1 MRPFRRPS
9 GSLSMGLM
17 QRRHLF
23 ELNDEPWAPAPLRD
37 AIIETLSLALRL
49 GGAMRGVVEPLRDFV
64 AASGA
69 DEILDL
75 CAGAGGPAQVLAH
88 ELGARLGAA
97 APRIVLTDLYPRV
110 EAWSAVRDGA
120 GGLVDFVPEPVDATH
135 IPAAVARSREGDG
148 PPRARIVLNAFH
160 HFEPRLARS
169 ILEDA
174 VRSGAGIFVQELFE
188 RSPLQFLSF
197 APAGLAA
204 LALHPLVTK
213 RDRAA
218 KIALGWLTP
227 ISLLAGAWDGFVSTL
242 RMYDEADLRAM
253 VAPFGDGYTWT
264 WGRFDYPVRGKGWY
278 FHGVPRSSPARV
290 DETLARA

>member
-1 MRPFRRPS
+1 
-9 GSLSMGLM
+9 MGPM

-49 GGAMRGVVEPLRDFV
+49 GGAMRGVVEPLSGFV

-120 GGLVDFVPEPVDATH
+120 RGLVDFVPEPVDATH
-135 IPAAVARSREGDG
+135 IPAAVARSRGGDG
-148 PPRARIVLNAFH
+148 PPRARIVLNAFSTTSSRASRALD
-160 HFEPRLARS
+160 PRRRRALGRGHLRAR
-169 ILEDA
+169 A
-174 VRSGAGIFVQELFE
+174 VRAQPPAVSLLRARAASP
-188 RSPLQFLSF
+188 RSPC
-197 APAGLAA
+197 
-204 LALHPLVTK
+204 T
-213 RDRAA
+213 
-218 KIALGWLTP
+218 
-227 ISLLAGAWDGFVSTL
+227 
-242 RMYDEADLRAM
+242 
-253 VAPFGDGYTWT
+253 
-264 WGRFDYPVRGKGWY
+264 
-278 FHGVPRSSPARV
+278 RS
-290 DETLARA
+290 